1 MRPSILI
8 DLITKPVAAQRHRTH
23 AHKAIAPVFSS
34 TTWAALR
41 DQSNQ
46 THHMQISSP
55 SSLTPIWKMCA
66 RVNHLLSI
74 RLAARA
80 RADGSHQPEIGKAD
94 SAPPNPTGVT
104 DQLPVTT
111 APKAEGSGL
120 RANPRINPRTF
131 RLRSHRSVRQPT
143 HLDTPRIAGDEH
155 HSWPTPRPSPPHTMA
170 GTTNRNKQRR
180 ARADRRARNQTKNQ
194 TQSASFPKNQRAIAR
209 AGRRTTASLRSR
221 SREGVRTW
229 RRGGGRRRRD
239 PIGGWREGK
248 GKRGRRSRW
257 PAEKR
262 REGWRGL
269 IKEAGRYDCSLPLCL
284 SVSLS
289 LSGWDGRGEEMR
301 MNGTG

>member
-23 AHKAIAPVFSS
+23 AQKAIAPVFSS

-155 HSWPTPRPSPPHTMA
+155 HS
-170 GTTNRNKQRR
+170 
-180 ARADRRARNQTKNQ
+180 
-194 TQSASFPKNQRAIAR
+194 
-209 AGRRTTASLRSR
+209 
-221 SREGVRTW
+221 
-229 RRGGGRRRRD
+229 
-239 PIGGWREGK
+239 
-248 GKRGRRSRW
+248 
-257 PAEKR
+257 
-262 REGWRGL
+262 
-269 IKEAGRYDCSLPLCL
+269 
-284 SVSLS
+284 
-289 LSGWDGRGEEMR
+289 
-301 MNGTG
+301 